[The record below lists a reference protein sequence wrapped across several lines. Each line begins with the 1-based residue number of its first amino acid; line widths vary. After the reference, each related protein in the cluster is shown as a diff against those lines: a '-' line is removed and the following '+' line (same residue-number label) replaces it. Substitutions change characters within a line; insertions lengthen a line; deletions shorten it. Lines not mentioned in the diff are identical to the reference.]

1 MNKLILF
8 LTCLII
14 GHVGYAQNNNWVKMS
29 VIKFQMMN
37 SSTGNWE
44 EIMFTNPG
52 KYIEIG
58 NGKDVLIEDLDI
70 LKFVGG
76 ENVIG
81 FYKAMQFIDGT
92 KNDTEKTELTI
103 RYDGVFTLL
112 DNNRMPSKSGKG
124 AIFIYYGRNN
134 KIGCIEIQSYLCMC
148 KARIF
153 VSDYQPGLKIL
164 NE

>member
-1 MNKLILF
+1 MKKQILL
-8 LTCLII
+8 LTFVTII
-14 GHVGYAQNNNWVKMS
+14 FACYAQNNNWVKMS

-37 SSTGNWE
+37 SNTGNWE

-58 NGKDVLIEDLDI
+58 NRKDVLIEDLDI

-103 RYDGVFTLL
+103 RYDGNFVLL
-112 DNNRMPSKSGKG
+112 DNNRLPSKSGKG
-124 AIFIYYGRNN
+124 AIFIYYGRND

-153 VSDYQPGLKIL
+153 VSDYQTGLKIL